1 MELSVR
7 LSTSFVTPSQVLGLA
22 VGDVLTLPHL
32 ENRPF
37 DLTLDGT
44 RLATAAPARN
54 GSRAAAVIVTIEE
67 NNQ

>member
-67 NNQ
+67 NQR